1 MSWSSCHL
9 QTNAILTNKGWKAV
23 LALSEQIKSI
33 YINISQG
40 TLLDYFPYSIE
51 TWIDFTENNQ
61 WNVPKQCSV
70 SLFVNANVYVTIW
83 NKQSNNVAYFALYN
97 NDLNLFQHLKYKFS
111 SKCLVA
117 NKWNQNIVRQYF
129 DKPTFCILTI
139 WFLLLKLVVAIMKWD
154 TRLVWNFHHIMFS
167 YIYE

>member
-1 MSWSSCHL
+1 MFQNC
-9 QTNAILTNKGWKAV
+9 
-23 LALSEQIKSI
+23 
-33 YINISQG
+33 
-40 TLLDYFPYSIE
+40 
-51 TWIDFTENNQ
+51 
-61 WNVPKQCSV
+61 V

-97 NDLNLFQHLKYKFS
+97 NNLKMFQHLKYEFS
-111 SKCLVA
+111 SKNFVA
-117 NKWNQNIVRQYF
+117 NKWKQNIVRQYF

-167 YIYE
+167 YNSIRLVPKWRSKFKNMLKSQPTSKVWCFHSTVPGKQ